1 MLLAHCTYCRCHGA
15 TGDLSV
21 GDAGGPGSDTT
32 AAAAACGHAAAAK
45 PPGSLPLSA
54 SPHLVAAGLHASPGG
69 LTPSSDAGADVTDAA
84 AAEAP
89 SKDTAFKSK
98 QLLLWFGVRRII
110 RRLLAHNCAM

>member
-1 MLLAHCTYCRCHGA
+1 MLLAHCTHCRFHCA

-21 GDAGGPGSDTT
+21 GDAVGPGSDTT
-32 AAAAACGHAAAAK
+32 ATGSGHAAAAK

-54 SPHLVAAGLHASPGG
+54 SPLLVAAGLHASPGG
-69 LTPSSDAGADVTDAA
+69 LTPSSDTGADVTDTA

-98 QLLLWFGVRRII
+98 QLLLWFGVRRVI
-110 RRLLAHNCAM
+110 RRLLAHNGAM

>member
-1 MLLAHCTYCRCHGA
+1 MLLAHCTYFRCRGA

-21 GDAGGPGSDTT
+21 GDASGPGSDT
-32 AAAAACGHAAAAK
+32 AAAVVAVGSGHAAAAK

-89 SKDTAFKSK
+89 CKDTAIKSM
-98 QLLLWFGVRRII
+98 QL
-110 RRLLAHNCAM
+110 